1 MCNGFG
7 MIVTKD
13 MKAYFS
19 EPDDSGD
26 CSHSEILKRLR
37 INDNTDQFLR
47 NFVRVQCPSWK
58 IKSFEFDEESSLP
71 GWAEENRQEIIN
83 LVGKTLKKAYPA
95 RAKYKKVRDAANAEY
110 HKVRGTARA
119 EYHKVSDPAE
129 AEYHKV
135 SDAAWAEYEKV
146 RDAAEAEYHK
156 VCGTARAKYKKVR
169 DAAEAEYHKVSD
181 PAEAEYHKVSDAA
194 WAEYEKVRD
203 AAWAEFI
210 RKLSIIPGYVRK

>member
-110 HKVRGTARA
+110 HKVRGTAQA
-119 EYHKVSDPAE
+119 EYK
-129 AEYHKV
+129 
-135 SDAAWAEYEKV
+135 KV